1 MLCFVGA
8 MTLVGLVIMISNNC
22 HFKVQSCITCKDEEK
37 TDLNLDYGTYYYDDG
52 ERRTDV
58 VEVSFVV
65 IILLQVNLSFLRQG
79 IRILITTTMIIQRV
93 TCILLSQ
100 ITILSTAPDS

>member
-58 VEVSFVV
+58 VEVSFVEI
-65 IILLQVNLSFLRQG
+65 IIL
-79 IRILITTTMIIQRV
+79 
-93 TCILLSQ
+93 
-100 ITILSTAPDS
+100 

>member
-1 MLCFVGA
+1 M
-8 MTLVGLVIMISNNC
+8 
-22 HFKVQSCITCKDEEK
+22 
-37 TDLNLDYGTYYYDDG
+37 DLNLDYGTYYYDDG

-58 VEVSFVV
+58 VEVSFAV
-65 IILLQVNLSFLRQG
+65 IIILQVNLSFLRQG

-93 TCILLSQ
+93 ICTLLSQ

>member
-8 MTLVGLVIMISNNC
+8 MTLVGLVIMIRNNC
-22 HFKVQSCITCKDEEK
+22 HCKVQCCITCKEDEK

-58 VEVSFVV
+58 VEVSFIEI
-65 IILLQVNLSFLRQG
+65 IILPLNLSTQARDHNPDYEDYDYTESDLHNV
-79 IRILITTTMIIQRV
+79 V
-93 TCILLSQ
+93 TDNNPQ
-100 ITILSTAPDS
+100 YHT